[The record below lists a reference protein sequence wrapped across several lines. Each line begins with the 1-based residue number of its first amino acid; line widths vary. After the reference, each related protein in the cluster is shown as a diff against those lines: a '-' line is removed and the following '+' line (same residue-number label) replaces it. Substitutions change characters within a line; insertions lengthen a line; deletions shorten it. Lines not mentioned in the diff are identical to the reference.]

1 MGGITATSLPLRI
14 TSESSSQYSQSM
26 DIAAVSKI
34 RASFS
39 PCLSIRAT
47 LSADTFVVAKE
58 EEEEE
63 VAKEIRSD
71 SVRVASRAE
80 AK

>member
-39 PCLSIRAT
+39 PCFSIKAT

-63 VAKEIRSD
+63 VVREIRSD

>member
-14 TSESSSQYSQSM
+14 SSSSPYVYSQST
-26 DIAAVSKI
+26 DIAADSKI

-39 PCLSIRAT
+39 PCFSIKAT
-47 LSADTFVVAKE
+47 LSADTFVAAKE
-58 EEEEE
+58 EEEE
-63 VAKEIRSD
+63 VVVREIRSD
-71 SVRVASRAE
+71 SVRVASRAA

>member
-39 PCLSIRAT
+39 PCFSIKAT
-47 LSADTFVVAKE
+47 LSADTFAVAKE
-58 EEEEE
+58 EEEE
-63 VAKEIRSD
+63 VVREIRSD